1 MTQREASA
9 VTPTS
14 QAGQGGWRTPA
25 SINSLFEDLPQ
36 HRAGVS
42 HPVTRAMLL
51 RWHGQSYARLD
62 VPDKHHGN
70 EGLSRLLFAIRE
82 NRPDLQAAFDIST
95 AEGRSKLVCWYLQ
108 SGRSEL
114 QIAWDAPEW
123 QRYTLAELDPRFP
136 EDPALPISRLMAHL
150 WFGRPDLQ
158 KTFPLHDRFQRRRF
172 IAWFYFV
179 WFDEQNF
186 GSFVLPQQLAWLFKN
201 LPGTRLRRDAWLLW
215 SYLPNLTTAFPLT
228 STAGVAK
235 YARWFALQGTAT
247 LRKMQDRKKELQA
260 RTALKESFAPPRER
274 GVNLIGFA
282 FGELGIGEDLRTA
295 VACLEKA
302 GIPFS
307 IFNVAPGAN
316 VSQQDTT
323 LQGRVSDELPF
334 DINIF
339 CITGM
344 ETVRVFLLHGRS
356 LFDSRYNIGWW
367 PWELPVWPKAWAD
380 AYCLVDEIWAATQ
393 YTGDAY
399 RKSAPV
405 PVRQVPL
412 AVTLDTP
419 NADISNDLGRRHF
432 GLPEHGY
439 LFYFSFDFN
448 STIERKNPWA
458 GLRAFRAAFPDKRK
472 DVGLVIKVMHTSP
485 DDPNWCKLQAEI
497 AADKRIIL
505 IDRSLRRHELLAL
518 YAACDCYVSLHRA
531 EGFGRGVAEAML
543 LGKSVIVSDYSGT
556 RDFAYGPRVHPVK
569 GRLVRI
575 KAGDYPGASGKERWF
590 DADVEQ
596 AAQRMVSL
604 ANQQASLVCSQ
615 QVTSCERL
623 SLDFVSVEIS
633 KALDSARKRR
643 ESADMDNTERL
654 A

>member
-1 MTQREASA
+1 MTQRKAYA
-9 VTPTS
+9 VTPNA
-14 QAGQGGWRTPA
+14 QAGQGSWRTPA
-25 SINSLFEDLPQ
+25 SISSLFEDLPQ

-62 VPDKHHGN
+62 VPDKHHGS

-108 SGRSEL
+108 SGRKEL
-114 QIAWDAPEW
+114 QISWDAPEW

-150 WFGRPDLQ
+150 WFGRPDIQ
-158 KTFPLHDRFQRRRF
+158 KIFPLDDRVQRGRF

-179 WFDEQNF
+179 WFNEEDF
-186 GSFVLPQQLAWLFKN
+186 GSFLLPQQLAWLFKN
-201 LPGTRLRRDAWLLW
+201 LPSTRLRRDAWLLW
-215 SYLPNLTTAFPLT
+215 NYLPNLNSTFPLT
-228 STAGVAK
+228 SAAGAVN
-235 YARWFALQGTAT
+235 YANWFALQGTST
-247 LRKMQDRKKELQA
+247 LRKIQSRKKSLQ
-260 RTALKESFAPPRER
+260 RKDTPGHCFAPARGC
-274 GVNLIGFA
+274 GVNLIGDA
-282 FGELGIGEDLRTA
+282 YGQDLRTA
-295 VACLEKA
+295 AACLENI

-307 IFNVAPGAN
+307 IFNFPPGAN

-323 LQGRVSDELPF
+323 PQGRVSDELPY
-334 DINIF
+334 DINLF
-339 CITGM
+339 CIAGM

-356 LFDSRYNIGWW
+356 LFDRRYNIGWW
-367 PWELPVWPKAWAD
+367 PWELPEWPKSWAD
-380 AYCLVDEIWAATQ
+380 AYALVDEIWAASQ

-412 AVTLDTP
+412 AVTLDTTSSYP
-419 NADISNDLGRRHF
+419 SSDFGRPHF
-432 GLPEHGY
+432 GLPEHSY
-439 LFYFSFDFN
+439 LFYLPFDFD
-448 STIERKNPWA
+448 STTERKNPWA
-458 GLRAFRAAFPDKRK
+458 SLRAFRAAFPGKRK
-472 DVGLVIKVMHTSP
+472 DVGLVIKVMHASP
-485 DDPNWCKLQAEI
+485 DDPNWRRLQAEI
-497 AADKRIIL
+497 GADKRIIL
-505 IDRSLRRHELLAL
+505 IDQSLSRHELLAL

-556 RDFAYGPRVHPVK
+556 RDFAYGPHVHPVE

-575 KAGDYPGASGKERWF
+575 KVGEYPGASGKERWF
-590 DADVEQ
+590 DVDVEQ
-596 AAQRMVSL
+596 AAQRMTSL
-604 ANQQASLVCSQ
+604 ANQQASLVCSR
-615 QVTSCERL
+615 QVTNCERL
-623 SLDFVSVEIS
+623 TLDFVSGEVA

-643 ESADMDNTERL
+643 DSADMENIERL

>member
-9 VTPTS
+9 VTPTA
-14 QAGQGGWRTPA
+14 QAGQGGWRTPG
-25 SINSLFEDLPQ
+25 SISSLFEDLPQ

-51 RWHGQSYARLD
+51 LWNGLSYASLD
-62 VPDKHHGN
+62 VPDKHHGS

-108 SGRSEL
+108 SGRKEL
-114 QIAWDAPEW
+114 QIGWDAPEW
-123 QRYTLAELDPRFP
+123 QRYTFAELDPRFP
-136 EDPALPISRLMAHL
+136 ENPALPISRLMAHL

-158 KTFPLHDRFQRRRF
+158 KIFPLDDRVQRGRF

-179 WFDEQNF
+179 WFDEQDF
-186 GSFVLPQQLAWLFKN
+186 GSFLLPQQLAWLFKN
-201 LPGTRLRRDAWLLW
+201 LPGIRLRRDAWLLW
-215 SYLPNLTTAFPLT
+215 RYLPNLNSAFPLT

-235 YARWFALQGTAT
+235 YAKWFALQGTAT
-247 LRKMQDRKKELQA
+247 LRNIQSRKKSLQRKA
-260 RTALKESFAPPRER
+260 APSHCFAPARGC
-274 GVNLIGFA
+274 GVNLIGDA
-282 FGELGIGEDLRTA
+282 LGEDLRNA
-295 VACLEKA
+295 AACLENA
-302 GIPFS
+302 GISFS
-307 IFNVAPGAN
+307 IFNFAPGAN

-323 LQGRVSDELPF
+323 PQGRVSDELPY
-334 DINIF
+334 DINLF

-356 LFDSRYNIGWW
+356 LFDGRYNIGWW
-367 PWELPVWPKAWAD
+367 PWELPVWPKARAD
-380 AYCLVDEIWAATQ
+380 AYALVDEIWAASQ
-393 YTGDAY
+393 YTSDAY

-412 AVTLDTP
+412 AVTLDAL
-419 NADISNDLGRRHF
+419 NVDASSDFGRPHF
-432 GLPEHGY
+432 ALPEHTY
-439 LFYFSFDFN
+439 LFYFSFDFD
-448 STIERKNPWA
+448 STTERKNPWA
-458 GLRAFRAAFPDKRK
+458 SLRAFRAAFPGNRK

-485 DDPNWCKLQAEI
+485 DDPNWRQLQAEI

-505 IDRSLRRHELLAL
+505 IDQSLSRHELLAL

-556 RDFAYGPRVHPVK
+556 RDFAYGPRVYPVK

-575 KAGDYPGASGKERWF
+575 KVGDHPGASGKERWF

-596 AAQRMVSL
+596 VAQRMVSL
-604 ANQQASLVCSQ
+604 ASRQASSVSSQQASG
-615 QVTSCERL
+615 CERL
-623 SLDFVSVEIS
+623 MLDFVSGEVA